1 MKTSVALLVITS
13 SLALTVAAVGQN
25 LPPGNGPAQ
34 PNATILEPTPLPF
47 SDALLSRLKTQPG
60 FKISVFARDAGN
72 VRMMAVRPNGDI
84 YVSRRSQ
91 GDVLLLR
98 DRDRDGVA
106 DGRAVV
112 AQNLKLAHGL
122 ALRGNTLYIVA
133 DRMVYTA
140 SIRAD
145 STLERPKAIITDL
158 PDSGQHSART
168 VNFGPDGYMYL
179 GVGSTCNSC
188 PETNPEN
195 ATILR
200 ALPDGSART
209 IFAKGLRHTI
219 GFGWHPTTKVMW
231 GFDQGSDWRG
241 DEQPPEEL
249 NRLEQNA
256 DYGWPYCFAN
266 KKPDEFLNGTPPN
279 TTNPAYCATTRAP
292 ALTYTAHA
300 AAIGMTFYTGTQF
313 PAEYRNN
320 AFVAFRGSWNRS
332 QPSGYNLVR
341 VRFDAQGN
349 PTGFEDFVTGWLIPN
364 PNETPVAQGPASTT
378 PEQQQTQRP
387 AQFGRV
393 AGVAVWTDG
402 SLLLSEDQ
410 GGVIYRIS
418 YTGAR

>member
-1 MKTSVALLVITS
+1 MKKRLAVLILTS

-25 LPPGNGPAQ
+25 LPSGNGPAS
-34 PNATILEPTPLPF
+34 PNGTILEPTALPF
-47 SDALLSRLKTQPG
+47 SEALLSRLKVPAG
-60 FKISVFARDAGN
+60 FRISVFAKDAGN
-72 VRMMAVRPNGDI
+72 VRMMAVAPNGDV

-91 GDVLLLR
+91 NDVLLLR
-98 DRDRDGVA
+98 DKNRDGVA
-106 DGRAVV
+106 DGRTIV

-140 SIRAD
+140 VVRSD
-145 STLERPKAIITDL
+145 GTLERPKAIINDL

-168 VNFGPDGYMYL
+168 VGFGPDGYMYL
-179 GVGSTCNSC
+179 GVGSTCNNC
-188 PETNPEN
+188 QETNPEN
-195 ATILR
+195 ATMLR

-209 IFAKGLRHTI
+209 VFASGLRHTI
-219 GFGWHPTTKVMW
+219 GFGWHPRTKAFW

-241 DEQPPEEL
+241 DDQPPEEL
-249 NRLEQNA
+249 NRLEPNA
-256 DYGWPYCFAN
+256 NYGWPFCYGDRQPDPFAIGAPAGTT
-266 KKPDEFLNGTPPN
+266 KPAF
-279 TTNPAYCATTRAP
+279 CATTKAP

-313 PAEYRNN
+313 PLEYRND

-341 VRFDAQGN
+341 VRFDRNGN
-349 PTGFEDFVTGWLIPN
+349 PTGFEDFVSGWLIQN
-364 PNETPVAQGPASTT
+364 PAETPVASGPASTP

-393 AGVAVWTDG
+393 AGVTVWNDG
-402 SLLLSEDQ
+402 SLLLTEDQ
-410 GGVIYRIS
+410 GGVVYRIS
-418 YTGAR
+418 YTSAR